1 MKKYVIYLLSLL
13 MVFSPAAVFAD
24 VEAPADPGDAVE
36 AEIELNDDA
45 ENAAVAQ
52 EQAEEVTEAVQE
64 EAQETAPE
72 EADLAPAEQEVVK
85 AEAAAAG
92 SADHWEGNKYL
103 NGDGVP
109 YTGLFKATKRNGETG
124 NGLYYA
130 EADGTVNPETRIV
143 TVSTG
148 DKYKYVVTTDG
159 VWDKIKEDDPL
170 INEPLS
176 YLVLND
182 TENNDCSI
190 VANKN
195 IWGTDK
201 KYFVGDYGLARTEA
215 GLLNY
220 DGKTYFVNPGGQI
233 QTTESIVYDPS
244 VDKWRYVDATGEVKL
259 DESTFIFA
267 GATWYRDAYGYVN
280 KTPSIFVTYK
290 GTTKYYTN
298 PDGSLYTI
306 ANQIITTADGKRYIT
321 GNGGA
326 IRTTPG
332 VVDFA
337 GSKYVA
343 LADGSICTTPGFVNA
358 GGARYY
364 VLDSSG
370 ALAVN
375 KSFKSGSKTYHA
387 LADGTIGVGVH
398 KWGKSYYYGDANGAI
413 RTKKGVVSW
422 AGNKYYVNKGGK
434 ISTNKKVK
442 YKGKTYIAGSNG
454 AFFKGIFTWK
464 NNLYYASTKGV
475 LRTKAGAFS
484 YNGKRYYSRK
494 GGKLYRNKFFTAKG
508 KKYLAQNDGS
518 LKAGAFAWKGKQYLT
533 NANCAVITKAGIYT
547 YGSHQYYVKK
557 GGPLA
562 VNEFVTYKG
571 NHYYAGGDGAIVKKK
586 FTYQG
591 ITITPDPQTGVI
603 SLEEYWKVF
612 PNEAPQAAGN

>member
-1 MKKYVIYLLSLL
+1 M
-13 MVFSPAAVFAD
+13 
-24 VEAPADPGDAVE
+24 
-36 AEIELNDDA
+36 
-45 ENAAVAQ
+45 
-52 EQAEEVTEAVQE
+52 
-64 EAQETAPE
+64 QETAPE
-72 EADLAPAEQEVVK
+72 EADLVPAEQEVVK

-92 SADHWEGNKYL
+92 AEDHWEGNKYIDA
-103 NGDGVP
+103 NGNA
-109 YTGLFKATKRNGETG
+109 YTGLFKATKRNGTTG

-130 EADGTVNPETRIV
+130 DSDGTVNPETRIV

-148 DKYKYVVTTDG
+148 DRYEYDVTTDG
-159 VWDKIKEDDPL
+159 IWNKIEKENPL
-170 INEPLS
+170 YGKTLS

-182 TENNDCSI
+182 TVNNDCSI
-190 VANKN
+190 VAISG

-201 KYFVGDYGLARTEA
+201 KFYVGDKGFARTDA
-215 GLLNY
+215 GLLTY
-220 DGKTYFVNPGGQI
+220 EGKLYFVNPGGQI
-233 QTTESIVYDPS
+233 QTAESIVFDPS
-244 VDKWRYVDATGEVKL
+244 VTRWRYVDSTGQVKV
-259 DESTFIFA
+259 DEAIFSYA
-267 GATWYRDAYGYVN
+267 GAAWYRDASGYVN

-290 GTTKYYTN
+290 GTAKYYTLS
-298 PDGSLYTI
+298 DGSLYTV

-398 KWGKSYYYGDANGAI
+398 KWSKSYYYGDANGAI
-413 RTKKGVVSW
+413 RTKKGVVTW
-422 AGNKYYVNKGGK
+422 AGNKYYVKKGGK
-434 ISTNKKVK
+434 ITTNKKVK
-442 YKGKTYIAGSNG
+442 YKGKTYIASSNG

-464 NNLYYASTKGV
+464 NSLYYANTKCV
-475 LRTKAGAFS
+475 LRTKAGVFT
-484 YNGKRYYSRK
+484 YNGSRYCAKK
-494 GGKLYRNKFFTAKG
+494 GGKLYKNKLFTLKG
-508 KKYLAQNDGS
+508 KKYLAQIDGK
-518 LKAGAFAWKGKQYLT
+518 LKAGSFTWKGKMYLT
-533 NANCAVITKAGIYT
+533 DSKCAVITKSGLYT
-547 YGSHQYYVKK
+547 YGSQQYYVKK

-571 NHYYAGGDGAIVKKK
+571 NHYYAGSDGAIVKKK
-586 FTYQG
+586 FPYNG

-603 SLEEYWKVF
+603 SLEEYWKIF
-612 PNEAPQAAGN
+612 PNEAPQAAN

>member
-1 MKKYVIYLLSLL
+1 
-13 MVFSPAAVFAD
+13 MVLSPAAVFAD

-36 AEIELNDDA
+36 AELNDDA

-64 EAQETAPE
+64 EA
-72 EADLAPAEQEVVK
+72 DLTPAEPEVVQN
-85 AEAAAAG
+85 EALEAG
-92 SADHWEGNKYL
+92 DDESWTTGWNADKTQYKKEGVIQK
-103 NGDGVP
+103 
-109 YTGLFKATKRNGETG
+109 GLFKGVKKNGSEEYALFHTDKDGFIEKREGPVVVSGLDEGKYFSFNGRAFDYDPNLKGPVTYFQRYDSSFDCYCMDEVAGIKSYSGKKCYLYPNGTVET
-124 NGLYYA
+124 NAVLLPLS
-130 EADGTVNPETRIV
+130 DGTYYVQAG
-143 TVSTG
+143 G
-148 DKYKYVVTTDG
+148 DFY
-159 VWDKIKEDDPL
+159 
-170 INEPLS
+170 
-176 YLVLND
+176 
-182 TENNDCSI
+182 
-190 VANKN
+190 
-195 IWGTDK
+195 
-201 KYFVGDYGLARTEA
+201 
-215 GLLNY
+215 
-220 DGKTYFVNPGGQI
+220 
-233 QTTESIVYDPS
+233 
-244 VDKWRYVDATGEVKL
+244 
-259 DESTFIFA
+259 
-267 GATWYRDAYGYVN
+267 
-280 KTPSIFVTYK
+280 
-290 GTTKYYTN
+290 
-298 PDGSLYTI
+298 
-306 ANQIITTADGKRYIT
+306 
-321 GNGGA
+321 
-326 IRTTPG
+326 TTPG
-332 VVDFA
+332 WVDAANGNRYYLDNAEGRIRTAAGVFDYA
-337 GSKYVA
+337 GSKYATLEGGVV
-343 LADGSICTTPGFVNA
+343 CRTPGFVNS

-370 ALAVN
+370 VLAVN
-375 KSFKSGSKTYHA
+375 KEFTIGSNKYHA
-387 LADGTIGVGVH
+387 LADGTIGVGSH
-398 KWGKSYYYGDANGAI
+398 KWGKYYYFGDANGAI

-475 LRTKAGAFS
+475 LRTKAGAFT